1 MFSHSEA
8 AYLCGQ
14 FGEME
19 SLVGAVL
26 QNAKGVLDQVKAYEV
41 KIQAYVAQ
49 RKLGEAIK
57 TGLAVLN
64 LLGVRL
70 PKNPSK
76 LDVLLGLVR
85 TKLMLAGKPIENL
98 LALPKMTAPDKKA
111 AIRILNSIASAAYF
125 AAPNLMPLLTFKGVG
140 LSVKYGNALS
150 SPASYGQ
157 IHRRCNYGFV

>member
-8 AYLCGQ
+8 TYLCGQ

-49 RKLGEAIK
+49 RKRGEAIE